1 MSEGTKTYLTLD
13 EEWPLELGE
22 EVANPSRD
30 RLPIVPD
37 RVELAEL
44 FATED
49 ELEQLAFRTLYE
61 SGLREAEFLALS
73 REQLHEDFL
82 DVAGRKALI
91 GKDTM
96 AQLHQLTNEG
106 SLFGWEQ
113 AELRKRL
120 RARARKTGLI
130 ERYEP
135 IQRKL
140 LPSMFRHAYAVHRL
154 ENGMDVFMVRALLGI
169 SSVYTAF
176 KAAEMAKWPWGFVGT
191 ATNDSILWPRCRPG
205 RWIPTGLSEE
215 STRSTKRPARES
227 PPT

>member
-1 MSEGTKTYLTLD
+1 MSEDTKTYLTLD

-91 GKDTM
+91 GQGTM

-120 RARARKTGLI
+120 RARARKRLSSQSVVANRQRMRQKNLPLQILQSMSPACNVVSFPLQAQQGATVGHKSHGGTGHQKQ
-130 ERYEP
+130 E
-135 IQRKL
+135 
-140 LPSMFRHAYAVHRL
+140 
-154 ENGMDVFMVRALLGI
+154 
-169 SSVYTAF
+169 
-176 KAAEMAKWPWGFVGT
+176 
-191 ATNDSILWPRCRPG
+191 
-205 RWIPTGLSEE
+205 
-215 STRSTKRPARES
+215 
-227 PPT
+227 

>member
-1 MSEGTKTYLTLD
+1 MSEDTKTYLTLD

-82 DVAGRKALI
+82 DVG
-91 GKDTM
+91 
-96 AQLHQLTNEG
+96 
-106 SLFGWEQ
+106 
-113 AELRKRL
+113 
-120 RARARKTGLI
+120 ARR
-130 ERYEP
+130 
-135 IQRKL
+135 
-140 LPSMFRHAYAVHRL
+140 
-154 ENGMDVFMVRALLGI
+154 
-169 SSVYTAF
+169 
-176 KAAEMAKWPWGFVGT
+176 
-191 ATNDSILWPRCRPG
+191 
-205 RWIPTGLSEE
+205 
-215 STRSTKRPARES
+215 
-227 PPT
+227 